1 MLKFRNP
8 AGIAPPVGAYSHG
21 VEVMTGYRWLH
32 VAGQVGL
39 APDGT
44 LPESFEAQA
53 RNVWRN
59 LLAVLDSGHMDPS
72 HLVKINAYLVEP
84 ADVAVYR
91 RVRDEMLGDHRPTST
106 LIYVPRLA
114 DPSWLVEIDGV
125 AAMPA

>member
-1 MLKFRNP
+1 MLKIRNP
-8 AGIAPPVGAYSHG
+8 AGIAPPVSAYSHG

-32 VAGQVGL
+32 ISGQVGL

-44 LPESFEAQA
+44 LPADFESQA

-59 LLAVLDSGHMDPS
+59 LLAVLDAAHMDPV
-72 HLVKINAYLVEP
+72 HLVRINAYLVEP
-84 ADVAVYR
+84 AEVSAYR
-91 RVRDEMLGDHRPTST
+91 RVRDEMLGDNRPTST

-114 DPSWLVEIDGV
+114 DPAWLVEIEGV